1 MKFTVNDEEMRKNTE
16 KRILK
21 NLKYFN
27 SKL

>member
-1 MKFTVNDEEMRKNTE
+1 MKFTVNDEEMHKNTE